1 MSRID
6 IIFGQDL
13 PGSCNRSR
21 NPFLG
26 RPCQS
31 QDPAAPY
38 TQAEGGQGY
47 MEMRWWEAC
56 LPLHFFCFCCCC
68 CCCYCC
74 GRREFILSLAVWNVN
89 QIRVEVF
96 QWWLVKSTRS
106 PLHPVGLSPQ
116 GSGIPCE
123 RWIHSTKG
131 TEEHGISRDFS
142 SGSRMAKVKVAGTE
156 TSPVTW
162 KWFSDVSWVFWLCFF
177 SPLDFLYF

>member
-1 MSRID
+1 MSRTTD
-6 IIFGQDL
+6 WHNFWT
-13 PGSCNRSR
+13 GSPWVLQRQSKR
-21 NPFLG
+21 FLG
-26 RPCQS
+26 RPCQC

-38 TQAEGGQGY
+38 TQAEGGQGKLV
-47 MEMRWWEAC
+47 C
-56 LPLHFFCFCCCC
+56 HSIFFFCCCC
-68 CCCYCC
+68 CCCCC
-74 GRREFILSLAVWNVN
+74 YGRREFILSLAAWNVD

-106 PLHPVGLSPQ
+106 PLHPVGPSPQ
-116 GSGIPCE
+116 GSGIPGE

-156 TSPVTW
+156 KSPVTW